1 MNYADAVAIVTGASS
16 GIGRQLALDFADR
29 STRLVLAA
37 RRGDRLEQVAEECRQ
52 RGVAVEVCVG
62 DLAERTF
69 AESLVKHAL
78 ERFGRIDI
86 LVNNAGLPKHKPF
99 FQVTPE
105 DMDYTL
111 RVNFL
116 SAAYLTL
123 AALPPMLRQGGGYV
137 VNISSVAG
145 RVPPP
150 RETVYAASKFAL
162 TGFSEG
168 LALDLEGSNIHP
180 VVIHVGAIDTEIWDK
195 LESPARFRGVKH
207 PPKIVSKAVFRC
219 IEKRRFEATVPRSM
233 GWVFLFKLLFPGLF
247 RRGAASYDPVSPE
260 SLEEARRAAGS

>member
-1 MNYADAVAIVTGASS
+1 VNYADSVAIVTGASS

-29 STRLVLAA
+29 GTRLVLAA
-37 RRGDRLEQVAEECRQ
+37 RRGDRLVQVAEECSQ
-52 RGVAVEVCVG
+52 RGVDVEVCIG
-62 DLAERTF
+62 DLAERSF
-69 AESLVKHAL
+69 AESLVQHAL
-78 ERFGRIDI
+78 ERFGRIDV
-86 LVNNAGLPKHKPF
+86 LVNNAGIPKHKPF

-105 DMDYTL
+105 DVDYTL

-123 AALPPMLRQGGGYV
+123 AALPPLLRQGGGYV
-137 VNISSVAG
+137 VNISSAAG

-150 RETVYAASKFAL
+150 RETVYAASKYAL

-180 VVIHVGAIDTEIWDK
+180 IVIHVGAIDTEIWDK
-195 LESPARFRGVKH
+195 LESPGRFRGRKH
-207 PPKIVSKAVFRC
+207 SPQIVSKAVFRC

-233 GWVFLFKLLFPGLF
+233 AWAFLFKLLFPGVF